1 MAEGS
6 TSNSVTGEDA
16 ERGFEMFE
24 EEDEKEETME
34 MTGEGGRRRI
44 FSKVYTSVLLL
55 RSLIQLMFRS
65 CDVCYT
71 GTAMTSK
78 WKLSQ
83 AWKYVWFQGIRTPRQ

>member
-24 EEDEKEETME
+24 EEDEKDETME

-44 FSKVYTSVLLL
+44 FSKVATSV
-55 RSLIQLMFRS
+55 F
-65 CDVCYT
+65 Y
-71 GTAMTSK
+71 
-78 WKLSQ
+78 
-83 AWKYVWFQGIRTPRQ
+83 

>member
-24 EEDEKEETME
+24 EEDEKDETME

-44 FSKVYTSVLLL
+44 FSKVAMSALLS
-55 RSLIQLMFRS
+55 RSLIQCS
-65 CDVCYT
+65 
-71 GTAMTSK
+71 GAAMY
-78 WKLSQ
+78 
-83 AWKYVWFQGIRTPRQ
+83 AIRVRR